1 MALSVSESCF
11 FLSHSVCH
19 FNFIQEP
26 RKICNVF
33 YLYCLQLWSLNLPL
47 MLEAFYIQ
55 TLYMSQDKYTTTK
68 IIKDK
73 LVVQLHRQWGSHHYL
88 WLSAIFMCTRRRG
101 RHPAIICAIALS
113 FRISN
118 YVLRICFCTSL
129 TLHQMP
135 VPSFNNSC
143 LCQDGAGPV
152 LEISEK

>member
-1 MALSVSESCF
+1 MALSVSEFCLF
-11 FLSHSVCH
+11 CQ

-55 TLYMSQDKYTTTK
+55 TLYMSQDKYATTK

-101 RHPAIICAIALS
+101 RHPAIIRAIAVS
-113 FRISN
+113 FNIAQKISN
-118 YVLRICFCTSL
+118 YVLRICFRTSL

-143 LCQDGAGPV
+143 RRQDGAGPL
-152 LEISEK
+152 LEFSSK

>member
-19 FNFIQEP
+19 FNYIQEP

-68 IIKDK
+68 IIKDR
-73 LVVQLHRQWGSHHYL
+73 LVVWQWGSHYL

-135 VPSFNNSC
+135 VLIFNNYF
-143 LCQDGAGPV
+143 LCQNGAGP
-152 LEISEK
+152 LLKFP

>member
-19 FNFIQEP
+19 FNYIQEP
-26 RKICNVF
+26 RKICIVF

-68 IIKDK
+68 IIKDR
-73 LVVQLHRQWGSHHYL
+73 LVVRQWGSHYL

-101 RHPAIICAIALS
+101 RHPAIIRAITVS
-113 FRISN
+113 FRIAQKNSN
-118 YVLRICFCTSL
+118 YVLRICFRTSL

-143 LCQDGAGPV
+143 LLQDGAGPV
-152 LEISEK
+152 LEFS